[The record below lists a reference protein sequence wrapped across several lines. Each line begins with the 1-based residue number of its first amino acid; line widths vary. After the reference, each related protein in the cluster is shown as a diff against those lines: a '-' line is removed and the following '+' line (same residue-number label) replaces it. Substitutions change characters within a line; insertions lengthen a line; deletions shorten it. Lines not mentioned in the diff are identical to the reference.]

1 MLGRNLLAE
10 KKGRMINTW
19 PCASRA
25 TLQKIASA
33 ARTTGGGELRFDLR
47 FHCQHARVKFGRRKW
62 LTATTGAAGD
72 RALSYSRGLV
82 EFRSGR
88 ILIKNEAVSQLSIE
102 FA

>member
-47 FHCQHARVKFGRRKW
+47 LHRKHARVKLGFFDYR
-62 LTATTGAAGD
+62 TENHH
-72 RALSYSRGLV
+72 SR
-82 EFRSGR
+82 
-88 ILIKNEAVSQLSIE
+88 LIG
-102 FA
+102 